1 MSKNTE
7 KSTLSEID
15 EREAENKPETPTD
28 VGEPFSNQQEQSS
41 SREFDTRVLELETE
55 NRKLK
60 EALDAMHESRD
71 RYLNLFDFA
80 PAGYLTLDERGVIR
94 EINLT
99 AAGMLAR
106 RRPGLI
112 GLPFVRFIAKA
123 DQKTFS
129 KHLSE
134 SRNERRSLTTEL
146 RLVGKGG
153 WHLPVEMHTSSTRD
167 TRHCI
172 FYRTVL
178 TDISERLLVRTA
190 LDQSRRQL
198 EQKASERTAAL
209 LENRQLE
216 AEVAERKRLE
226 AELRQRMQELAD
238 ADRHKDEFMAM
249 LAHELRNPL
258 AAIVNATE
266 LMRRKPAGHMD
277 LHDWACRVIKDQTS
291 HLARLLDD
299 LLDVARVTQ
308 GKIVLENKPLDLRSV
323 VSQAIEA
330 NRAMIDDRRHRLK
343 IRVPAE
349 PVWVHG
355 DGTRCVQIIGNLIH
369 NAAKFTD
376 VEGQIEVVVETEC
389 NEAIVRVRD
398 NGTGISPDLL
408 PRIFEPFTQEDR
420 SLARS
425 RGGLGIGLSLV
436 KKLVELHSGKIEVF
450 SEGPDRGS
458 EFLIRLPVTTAPCPS
473 PEPRETH
480 PGSGSPG
487 DDHAGQYV
495 LVVDDN
501 ASSADSLSTLL
512 QAYGYRVQVVYDGKV
527 ALDLIKERVPDIV
540 LLDIGMPQMD
550 GYEVALRMRD
560 DPRLAKTRLIA
571 ISGYGQEEDRQ
582 RSRKAGF
589 DHHLVK
595 PVDID
600 VLLDLLGS
608 LPS

>member
-1 MSKNTE
+1 
-7 KSTLSEID
+7 
-15 EREAENKPETPTD
+15 
-28 VGEPFSNQQEQSS
+28 
-41 SREFDTRVLELETE
+41 
-55 NRKLK
+55 
-60 EALDAMHESRD
+60 
-71 RYLNLFDFA
+71 
-80 PAGYLTLDERGVIR
+80 
-94 EINLT
+94 
-99 AAGMLAR
+99 
-106 RRPGLI
+106 
-112 GLPFVRFIAKA
+112 
-123 DQKTFS
+123 
-129 KHLSE
+129 
-134 SRNERRSLTTEL
+134 
-146 RLVGKGG
+146 
-153 WHLPVEMHTSSTRD
+153 
-167 TRHCI
+167 
-172 FYRTVL
+172 
-178 TDISERLLVRTA
+178 
-190 LDQSRRQL
+190 
-198 EQKASERTAAL
+198 
-209 LENRQLE
+209 
-216 AEVAERKRLE
+216 
-226 AELRQRMQELAD
+226 
-238 ADRHKDEFMAM
+238 
-249 LAHELRNPL
+249 
-258 AAIVNATE
+258 
-266 LMRRKPAGHMD
+266 
-277 LHDWACRVIKDQTS
+277 
-291 HLARLLDD
+291 
-299 LLDVARVTQ
+299 
-308 GKIVLENKPLDLRSV
+308 
-323 VSQAIEA
+323 
-330 NRAMIDDRRHRLK
+330 
-343 IRVPAE
+343 
-349 PVWVHG
+349 VHG

-473 PEPRETH
+473 PEHRETH